1 MLTTDDL
8 VAALGAIPVRA
19 PVRAEEVTAST
30 NDAALALADAGSPE
44 WTLVSAA
51 HQTEGRGRLDRP
63 WTDRPDGA
71 LLFSF
76 VLRPAIP
83 PARASLLPLL
93 AGACMAEAIR
103 ATTGR
108 QAVCKWPNDLLLH
121 DEKVG
126 GILVESRVADD
137 KLRCA
142 VIGVGVNL
150 AEPPDVQG
158 AAGIG
163 ERVGQRALLTE
174 FLVRF
179 AALYGTADASLADR
193 VRQAWLPVS
202 ATIGQLVRATTVDGR
217 DVTGRAVDIDG
228 FGSLQLSTDTGEVRV
243 GFGDIEHL
251 RPAEGFAP
259 QPDAR

>member
-30 NDAALALADAGSPE
+30 NATALELARAGDPE

-51 HQTEGRGRLDRP
+51 HQTEGRGRLDRS
-63 WTDRPDGA
+63 WTDEPDGS
-71 LLFSF
+71 LLISL
-76 VLRPAIP
+76 VLRPTLP
-83 PARASLLPLL
+83 PARVGLLSLL
-93 AGACMAEAIR
+93 AGACVVEAIR

-108 QAVCKWPNDLLLH
+108 GASCKWPNDVLLH

-126 GILVESRVADD
+126 GILLESDVADD
-137 KLRCA
+137 RIRA
-142 VIGVGVNL
+142 VVLGVGVNL
-150 AEPPDVQG
+150 APPPGVEG

-163 ERVGQRALLTE
+163 ARVGQRALLTE
-174 FLVRF
+174 FLVRL
-179 AALYGTADASLADR
+179 ASAYTASEPSIAER
-193 VRQAWLPVS
+193 VRHAWLPVS
-202 ATIGQLVRATTVDGR
+202 STIGQLVRATTVDGR
-217 DVTGRAVDIDG
+217 VAVGRAVGIDD
-228 FGSLQLSTDTGEVRV
+228 FGALQLSTDTGEVRV
-243 GFGDIEHL
+243 GFGDVEHL

>member
-8 VAALGAIPVRA
+8 VAALEAIPVRA

-30 NDAALALADAGSPE
+30 NATAVELARAGTPE

-51 HQTEGRGRLDRP
+51 HQTDGRGRADRIWSDEP
-63 WTDRPDGA
+63 DRS
-71 LLFSF
+71 LLFSL

-83 PARASLLPLL
+83 PARAGVLSLL

-103 ATTGR
+103 ATSGR
-108 QAVCKWPNDLLLH
+108 DVVCKWPNDLLLH

-126 GILVESRVADD
+126 GILLEAEVSDER
-137 KLRCA
+137 LRA
-142 VIGVGVNL
+142 VVIGVGVNL
-150 AEPPDVQG
+150 TAPAGVDG

-163 ERVGQRALLTE
+163 EDVGQRALLTA

-179 AALYGTADASLADR
+179 AAAYTADDASLAER
-193 VRQAWLPVS
+193 VRHAWLPVS
-202 ATIGQLVRATTVDGR
+202 VTIGQRVRATTVDGH
-217 DVTGRAVDIDG
+217 DVVGRAVGIDD
-228 FGSLQLSTDTGEVRV
+228 FASLLVSTDTGEVRV
-243 GFGDIEHL
+243 SFGDVEHL

>member
-30 NDAALALADAGSPE
+30 NATAFQLAEAGSPE

-51 HQTEGRGRLDRP
+51 HQTEGRGRLDRS
-63 WTDRPDGA
+63 WTDAPGRA

-76 VLRPAIP
+76 VLRPAIAA
-83 PARASLLPLL
+83 ARAGLLPLL

-108 QAVCKWPNDLLLH
+108 RAACKWPNDLLLQDH
-121 DEKVG
+121 KVG
-126 GILVESRVADD
+126 GILVESRVVDD
-137 KLRCA
+137 QLRF
-142 VIGVGVNL
+142 VVVGVGVNL
-150 AEPPDVQG
+150 APPPDVSG
-158 AAGIG
+158 AGGIG
-163 ERVGQRALLTE
+163 ETVGPRALLSE

-179 AALYGTADASLADR
+179 ASVYTTQDASLEER
-193 VRQAWLPVS
+193 VRHAWLPVS
-202 ATIGQLVRATTVDGR
+202 ATVGQLVEATTLGGR
-217 DVTGRAVDIDG
+217 DVTGRAVGIDD
-228 FGSLQLSTDTGEVRV
+228 FGSLVLSTDAGEVRV
-243 GFGDIEHL
+243 GFGDVEHL
-251 RPAEGFAP
+251 RPVEGFAP